1 MLSSFLILA
10 AAAGLA
16 QAKSDP
22 CTTAPASQWVSSKI
36 AHAYELNVHFENTRS
51 SAVIDSN
58 IKALPWYSLETWFQH
73 WHNPLIPHNVSIGAR
88 LRAVQ
93 HKTSTSGYKTDWD
106 FNIAKMG
113 SAQVFGQLN
122 KIVKPA
128 KSIPPELQSITTK
141 CCASMLFRHNWGA
154 GKTCLV
160 LESYSML
167 PQKAHAQ
174 IGEES
179 STIAAE
185 LSMNFRNV
193 ISYVDKENGILE
205 YVWEQRTRKYQFTKG
220 MFNKPQELWE
230 FVAEEFFGK
239 A

>member
-1 MLSSFLILA
+1 MPKHIPWMHSPFFYGLAIMLSSFLILA
-10 AAAGLA
+10 AAAGVA
-16 QAKSDP
+16 QAKLILTCDP
-22 CTTAPASQWVSSKI
+22 CTTASASQWVSSKI

-51 SAVIDSN
+51 SAVMDSN

-73 WHNPLIPHNVSIGAR
+73 WRNPLIPHNVSIGAR

-93 HKTSTSGYKTDWD
+93 HKISTSGYKTDWD
-106 FNIAKMG
+106 FNIAD
-113 SAQVFGQLN
+113 
-122 KIVKPA
+122 
-128 KSIPPELQSITTK
+128 
-141 CCASMLFRHNWGA
+141 
-154 GKTCLV
+154 
-160 LESYSML
+160 
-167 PQKAHAQ
+167 HAQ

-193 ISYVDKENGILE
+193 ISYVGKENGILE